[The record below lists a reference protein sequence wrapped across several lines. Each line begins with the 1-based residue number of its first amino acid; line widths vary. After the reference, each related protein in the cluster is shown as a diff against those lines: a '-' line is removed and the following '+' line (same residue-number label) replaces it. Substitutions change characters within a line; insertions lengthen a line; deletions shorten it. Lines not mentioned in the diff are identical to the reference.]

1 MPLFRRGLR
10 DRLGEPEEAAKMPR
24 SVKRT
29 IVVGQGAK
37 MVDQRPRIRS
47 EADRLIEGRRT
58 IVVPDRQLASSLTA
72 MSLAHLRALKSERTR
87 TAGAAAVERATA
99 SPNAAYCGASHEPV
113 YRTMDEATASGLELC
128 DSCLADFRKQRKVH

>member
-1 MPLFRRGLR
+1 M
-10 DRLGEPEEAAKMPR
+10 
-24 SVKRT
+24 
-29 IVVGQGAK
+29 VGQGAK